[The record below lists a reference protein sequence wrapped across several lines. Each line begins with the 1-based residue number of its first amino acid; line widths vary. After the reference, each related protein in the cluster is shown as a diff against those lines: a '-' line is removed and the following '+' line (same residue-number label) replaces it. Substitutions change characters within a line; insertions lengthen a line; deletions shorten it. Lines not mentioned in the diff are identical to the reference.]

1 MNQEFEAIVM
11 GNYAELCIM
20 WRIARVKSPGQAQG
34 IDAKLKS
41 LESVIDAFGMAMPE
55 LSELEASDAKPEP
68 AEPEQQQQARAQTQS
83 QPQPRSQ
90 DGPPSTAVHT
100 GGVMLED

>member
-20 WRIARVKSPGQAQG
+20 WRIARVKNPGQAKS
-34 IDAKLKS
+34 IDDKLKS
-41 LESVIDAFGMAMPE
+41 LESVIEAFGMAMPD
-55 LSELEASDAKPEP
+55 LSDTDLSAP
-68 AEPEQQQQARAQTQS
+68 AAESQGQPQAQP

-90 DGPPSTAVHT
+90 NGPPAPTPTEKSE
-100 GGVMLED
+100 GVILED

>member
-20 WRIARVKSPGQAQG
+20 WRIAHVKDPGQEHV

-41 LESVIDAFGMAMPE
+41 LESVIEAFGMAMPDLAE
-55 LSELEASDAKPEP
+55 GDYEAQAP
-68 AEPEQQQQARAQTQS
+68 AQQQL
-83 QPQPRSQ
+83 QPQPQQPRAAQGVPGQSR
-90 DGPPSTAVHT
+90 DGV
-100 GGVMLED
+100 VLEDWD

>member
-55 LSELEASDAKPEP
+55 LSEEELSNSKP
-68 AEPEQQQQARAQTQS
+68 AEPVQQQAQAQPQARAQA
-83 QPQPRSQ
+83 
-90 DGPPSTAVHT
+90 GPPSTAVQT
-100 GGVMLED
+100 DGVMLED